1 VKRVLQLVLVA
12 ILAVAG
18 YFAWTWLNPTPE
30 KAIRKQMEKLAET
43 LVGKPGE
50 GNIARVAGINKTLG
64 FFAPDIYINGEG
76 IAQVNDAIQGHNE
89 LQQALFAARSRLD
102 GAITFH
108 DVHVIVDD
116 PKATN
121 ARVNFRAVARL
132 SGQSEPFS
140 QDLKAQ
146 FVKINREWLISRV
159 DPISIGL
166 QPTVGE

>member
-1 VKRVLQLVLVA
+1 MKRLLQFVVVA
-12 ILAVAG
+12 IVAAAG
-18 YFAWTWLNPTPE
+18 YFIWTWLNPTPE

-76 IAQVNDAIQGHNE
+76 IAQVNSSIQGHTE

-108 DVHVIVDD
+108 DVHVIVE
-116 PKATN
+116 PSATN

-132 SGQSEPFS
+132 AGQNEPYS

-146 FVKINREWLISRV
+146 FVKIKRDWLISRI
-159 DPISIGL
+159 DPITVGL
-166 QPTVGE
+166 QHSTGD

>member
-1 VKRVLQLVLVA
+1 MKRILQLVLVA
-12 ILAVAG
+12 IVAVAG

-76 IAQVNDAIQGHNE
+76 IPQLNDAIQGHNE

-108 DVHVIVDD
+108 DVHVLVDD

-146 FVKINREWLISRV
+146 FVKINRDWLISRI
-159 DPISIGL
+159 DPITLGL
-166 QPTVGE
+166 QHTPGE